1 MMGQVSQHTRRELLR
16 AAALGWLSVPF
27 ASLAI
32 AKQREF
38 LEPARVPY
46 RGSDD
51 ALLDEMERAALDF
64 FWNEAGAT
72 TGQVKDRAL
81 RCQVAYIPALNCGV
95 LRARKSM

>member
-1 MMGQVSQHTRRELLR
+1 MGQVSQHTRRELMR
-16 AAALGWLSVPF
+16 AAPLGWLSVAF

-38 LEPARVPY
+38 LEPTRVPY

-72 TGQVKDRAL
+72 TVQVTGKRSRLAL
-81 RCQVAYIPALNCGV
+81 PSRLYPRPEMRRFKG
-95 LRARKSM
+95 

>member
-1 MMGQVSQHTRRELLR
+1 MGQVSQHTRRELLR

-38 LEPARVPY
+38 LEPGLVPY

-51 ALLDEMERAALDF
+51 ALLDEMKRAALDF

-72 TGQVKDRAL
+72 TGQVTGKRSRLAL
-81 RCQVAYIPALNCGV
+81 PSRLYPSPE
-95 LRARKSM
+95 LRGFTG